1 MHFVKLCSFIFKERE
16 RNCVSQC
23 HVAFL
28 LSGINLS
35 LATVDQQEIIILK
48 ITQLGDKILA
58 KVAIILI
65 RCSLTINK
73 LNEQMMM
80 SLLPLNSHKIK
91 LFDGI

>member
-1 MHFVKLCSFIFKERE
+1 M
-16 RNCVSQC
+16 SQC

-48 ITQLGDKILA
+48 ITQLRDKILA

-73 LNEQMMM
+73 LNEQMM
-80 SLLPLNSHKIK
+80 SLLPLNSHKK
-91 LFDGI
+91 NFLMAFNVCSL